1 MVDPKDCIV
10 TNNES
15 LIWNKFHQFFFNKI
29 LCFLV
34 IFRERVSIGGRAEG
48 VSDSKIGVKE

>member
-10 TNNES
+10 SNNES
-15 LIWNKFHQFFFNKI
+15 LIWNKFHKFFFNEI

-34 IFRERVSIGGRAEG
+34 IFRERVSIGGEQ
-48 VSDSKIGVKE
+48 KE